1 MFALLVMHRMADT
14 LNQSVSVTDCPG
26 THTMSDIE

>member
-14 LNQSVSVTDCPG
+14 LNQSVSVTDCPETQ
-26 THTMSDIE
+26 THNE